1 MNCPRNCGAAMV
13 TTEKQ
18 GIMIDYCPK
27 CHGIW
32 LDNGELEKF
41 IELSDIGGKEA
52 VYSPP
57 PVGGVLNPGTPQ
69 APQVPYAPPGAVDP
83 RAAYYQQKYGHK
95 HAKYGYKYGPHGKYG
110 GKMGKMRSFFDIFD

>member
-41 IELSDIGGKEA
+41 IELSDIGGRKQFIHRRRW
-52 VYSPP
+52 
-57 PVGGVLNPGTPQ
+57 VG
-69 APQVPYAPPGAVDP
+69 
-83 RAAYYQQKYGHK
+83 
-95 HAKYGYKYGPHGKYG
+95 
-110 GKMGKMRSFFDIFD
+110 F